1 MTIRPTKRFPLLLL
15 LFFVILPPACLGSCS
30 YLSIPAK
37 DDVAEEPVKTK
48 GKNVLPVYNSAVI
61 KGRIIPAGPDMDSTL
76 VLAYR
81 PADKKM
87 EFTEYTATDAK
98 CNTFMLY
105 LPQGRYQ
112 LFAVTDYN
120 HNGIYENK
128 EASGLYESDL
138 QPAEITIREGEL
150 ITGVEIRTSKT
161 RFSKVKLPSEW
172 RLKKDEHIIR
182 QTTCNGQVLKIYDK
196 YFSLENAQTGYWNP
210 SSFMKAF
217 GAHIYMTDAYDPRKI
232 PILFVHGT
240 EGTPYNWI
248 YFYMRL
254 DRSRYQ
260 PWFFY
265 YPSGIRLNLAADLLN
280 EALRELHEKYD
291 FQKMAVVAHSV
302 GGLTTKSFLN
312 RHVSDRENN
321 FIRLFV
327 SFATPWSGFG
337 LADASR
343 VLPHKSIPVWVDL
356 GTQSEFIQ
364 TTMDTRLPT
373 AIHHYSFYGKQ
384 DRLCGDAAV
393 DHRAVSGAVNSMG
406 FDSNHDSILSDR
418 EVFAQFNAI
427 LEKELW

>member
-1 MTIRPTKRFPLLLL
+1 MMIRPTNHSQLLLL
-15 LFFVILPPACLGSCS
+15 LFFVILPLTCLESCR
-30 YLSIPAK
+30 YLSIPEK
-37 DDVAEEPVKTK
+37 DDVAGEQIKTK
-48 GKNVLPVYNSAVI
+48 GANGLPVYNSAVI
-61 KGRIIPAGPDMDSTL
+61 KGRIVPAGPDMDSTL

-81 PADKKM
+81 PADKKV
-87 EFTEYTATDAK
+87 EFTEYTATGANG
-98 CNTFMLY
+98 NTFMLY

-128 EASGLYESDL
+128 ETSGLYGSGP

-150 ITGVEIRTSKT
+150 ITDVEIRTAKT
-161 RFSKVKLPSEW
+161 HFPQVKLPSEW
-172 RLKKDEHIIR
+172 RLKKDEQVIR
-182 QTTCNGQVLKIYDK
+182 QTTCNGQVLKIYDE

-217 GAHIYMTDAYDPRKI
+217 GAHIYMTEAYNPRKI
-232 PILFVHGT
+232 PVLFVHGT

-280 EALRELHEKYD
+280 EALRELREKYD

-302 GGLTTKSFLN
+302 GGLTTRSFLN
-312 RHVSDRENN
+312 RHVSDLQNN
-321 FIRLFV
+321 FVRLFV

-343 VLPHKSIPVWVDL
+343 VLRHKSIPVWVDL

-364 TTMDTRLPT
+364 TTMDTRLPAT
-373 AIHHYSFYGKQ
+373 IRHYNFYGKQ

-393 DHRAVSGAVNSMG
+393 DHRAVSGAARSLG
-406 FDSNHDSILSDR
+406 FDCTHDSILSDR
-418 EVFAQFNAI
+418 KVFAQFNAI